1 MRSCSQPASN
11 ETVIQD
17 SEGIVI
23 RMRLFFSYF
32 DGNTVECIIIAFFF
46 LLAKELHRPQFSMYL
61 SIQKMEMVDKSLYKD
76 LRVLCLSWICAKKEE
91 NC

>member
-1 MRSCSQPASN
+1 MDHNC
-11 ETVIQD
+11 
-17 SEGIVI
+17 
-23 RMRLFFSYF
+23 F
-32 DGNTVECIIIAFFF
+32 FFF